1 MATQTL
7 NAHEKAVLATADRQ
21 LVVDALGQ
29 IISTNAGAW
38 LSPSHPAKDGI
49 EKEHKPLGSNALSA
63 ADLAAYLALAGP
75 NHCMDGWSYLSRGL
89 NAYLVGDP
97 HSAWHFAY
105 YAELRAAQSILS
117 ASGCGVFDKWNAVI
131 DVNGDIQRVD
141 LQTGSQ
147 RRVLPTHSMV
157 WLALRDVLQFSN
169 GGSTALAGTTE
180 VFGHSLAD
188 LLTYAFPG
196 QTATQTAARW
206 ISDWTFDI
214 GTGIEDKQFRN
225 RCSYAPHH
233 LTPHVAPIG
242 QVVTFMEDFWKSLQ
256 PTPGASFLDLDKY
269 LLRRAMITQA
279 VEKIQRRQ
287 GNNRTPTPA
296 QVIAELDAA
305 YSRMCSAAP
314 TLGYIPRTFFVQ
326 DTPAEPLIFSA
337 ARNTNPKP
345 PDPQPVLARATLLLR
360 MASGVTRRL
369 LIDSGYRK
377 GTELDFWFAE
387 LAIEHG
393 FVNSFK
399 DIEDDRS
406 ALFSDCALAMDDMAA
421 AFYGATAPVTRAKL
435 FSEPSVKPHAICEV
449 NRIAYWSLQP

>member
-7 NAHEKAVLATADRQ
+7 NTHEKMVLSTADRQ
-21 LVVDALGQ
+21 LVVNALAQ
-29 IISTNAGAW
+29 IISTNAGGW

-49 EKEHKPLGSNALSA
+49 ERKHKPLGSNALNA

-89 NAYLVGDP
+89 NAYLLGDP

-117 ASGCGVFDKWNAVI
+117 ASGCGVFNTWNAII
-131 DVNGDIQRVD
+131 DTNGDIQLVD
-141 LQTGSQ
+141 RG
-147 RRVLPTHSMV
+147 RVLPTHSMV
-157 WLALRDVLQFSN
+157 WLALRDVLQFSS
-169 GGSTALAGTTE
+169 GGLASLSGATE

-225 RCSYAPHH
+225 RCSYGPHH

-242 QVVTFMEDFWKSLQ
+242 QVVVFMEDFWQSLQ

-279 VEKIQRRQ
+279 NEKIQRVQ
-287 GNNRTPTPA
+287 GNNKTPA
-296 QVIAELDAA
+296 PLQVIAELNAA

-314 TLGYIPRTFFVQ
+314 TVGYIPQAFFAQ
-326 DTPAEPLIFSA
+326 ATPIEPLIFSA
-337 ARNTNPKP
+337 ARNKNPAP
-345 PDPQPVLARATLLLR
+345 QDPQPVLARATLLLR
-360 MASGVTRRL
+360 MATGVTRRL
-369 LIDSGYRK
+369 LMDSGYTK
-377 GTELDFWFAE
+377 GTELDFWFAD
-387 LAIEHG
+387 LAVEHG
-393 FVNSFK
+393 FVNSFQE
-399 DIEDDRS
+399 IEDDRS
-406 ALFSDCALAMDDMAA
+406 ALYSDCALAMGDMVS
-421 AFYGATAPVTRAKL
+421 AFHGATAPVNRAKL
-435 FSEPSVKPHAICEV
+435 FNEPSVKPHAICEV
-449 NRIAYWSLQP
+449 NRIAHWSLQP